1 MIIFQTQFFFFKK
14 KKNHIVLMN
23 FKIFKFLINLI
34 IKFKLF

>member
-1 MIIFQTQFFFFKK
+1 MIIFQTQFFFLK
-14 KKNHIVLMN
+14 KKNHRVVLMN